1 MAKRKRQAGPSASRR
16 GKTRKVSGKRPTKR
30 PVSKKAKKSSKAA
43 GKKPVSRARPNT
55 AKTRARKKKRASAP
69 APQVETEIV
78 DVVEEP
84 VPGLVTITELETTRV
99 IIPDSDEED
108 EK

>member
-55 AKTRARKKKRASAP
+55 AKTRARKKTRASAP

-78 DVVEEP
+78 DVVEEA
-84 VPGLVTITELETTRV
+84 PGLVTITELETTRV

>member
-1 MAKRKRQAGPSASRR
+1 MAKRKRRAGPSASRR
-16 GKTRKVSGKRPTKR
+16 GKTGKVSGKRPAKR

-43 GKKPVSRARPNT
+43 GKRPVSRARPNT
-55 AKTRARKKKRASAP
+55 AKTRASKKKRSSAP
-69 APQVETEIV
+69 TPQVETEIV

-84 VPGLVTITELETTRV
+84 LPGLLTVTELETTRV
-99 IIPDSDEED
+99 IIPDSDAEE